1 MYVLNDWFF
10 HFTFPARGGD
20 LNVPHR
26 SFNIGNYVCDNRT
39 EGEILIWRSCLINQD
54 EFSLFLFVL
63 FTIFYA
69 QKDEKGFIR
78 DLWLRPKL
86 ICDTWILQKGELDS
100 WIYEPAWG
108 VICLLKYTWPMIV
121 FSKLIDL
128 MISLKTFIQEERFE
142 VPLSFTWRVN
152 FSNYLTW
159 NEISIR
165 PFPPPPTSH
174 FPSLLTWLIKASTF
188 GNGPQR

>member
-1 MYVLNDWFF
+1 MQAL
-10 HFTFPARGGD
+10 HQKIARSNWEVTRWRLIRQKRAQYFSLHIDCPLGRNTK
-20 LNVPHR
+20 LPKVNPHR
-26 SFNIGNYVCDNRT
+26 WQITETNLYVCDNRT

-121 FSKLIDL
+121 FSKLV
-128 MISLKTFIQEERFE
+128 KT
-142 VPLSFTWRVN
+142 SW
-152 FSNYLTW
+152 
-159 NEISIR
+159 
-165 PFPPPPTSH
+165 FP
-174 FPSLLTWLIKASTF
+174 
-188 GNGPQR
+188 

>member
-1 MYVLNDWFF
+1 MMYVLNDWFF

-121 FSKLIDL
+121 FSKLVKTSWFPWKLSYKKKDL
-128 MISLKTFIQEERFE
+128 KFPFIYVTREFFQLSYLKWNQHP
-142 VPLSFTWRVN
+142 PL
-152 FSNYLTW
+152 
-159 NEISIR
+159 
-165 PFPPPPTSH
+165 PPPPPPPT
-174 FPSLLTWLIKASTF
+174 FLPS
-188 GNGPQR
+188 